1 MQILI
6 ISIIAFVAA
15 AMNSIA
21 GGGTFLTFPALVGFG
36 HLTEKLANMTST
48 VGLWPGSAASV
59 VAAKEDFRKLPR
71 GMVVLYSLI
80 SLVGGTIGSLLLLGT
95 TDARFDLVVPWLLA
109 FATTVFAFSKPI
121 ARWAGRQ
128 HGNRSL
134 KWTIFVGFIQLF
146 VATYGGYFGA
156 GIGVLMLAGLSFA
169 GLDDIHQM
177 NAMKVLLATLINAV
191 AACVFIFRG
200 INWPIAGAMIAASTV
215 GGFLGM
221 VFARRVKTSQLRMV
235 ILAIGIALTAY
246 YFVRA
251 YSPHVEKEAAYLPT
265 LNPPSMISA
274 LPVTNDDSSAA
285 R

>member
-1 MQILI
+1 MHILI
-6 ISIIAFVAA
+6 ISLVSFVAA

-59 VAAKEDFRKLPR
+59 VAARDDFRKLPR
-71 GMVVLYSLI
+71 GMVLLYSAI
-80 SLVGGTIGSLLLLGT
+80 SLVGGTIGSLLLLHT
-95 TDARFDLVVPWLLA
+95 TDAKFDLVVPWLLA

-134 KWTIFVGFIQLF
+134 KWTLFVGCIQLL

-169 GLDDIHQM
+169 GLDDVHQM

-191 AACVFIFRG
+191 AACIFIHRG
-200 INWPIAGAMIAASTV
+200 INWPIAGAMIAASIV

-221 VFARRVKTSQLRMV
+221 VVARRVKTNQLRIV
-235 ILAIGIALTAY
+235 ILTIGIVLTCH
-246 YFVRA
+246 YFIRA
-251 YSPHVEKEAAYLPT
+251 YFPHEHEQTSHLPT

>member
-1 MQILI
+1 MHILT
-6 ISIIAFVAA
+6 ISLVAFVAA

-21 GGGTFLTFPALVGFG
+21 GGGTFLTFPALVGIG
-36 HLTEKLANMTST
+36 HLTEKMANMTST
-48 VGLWPGSAASV
+48 VGLWPGSAASI
-59 VAAKEDFRKLPR
+59 VAAKNDFQKLPR
-71 GMVVLYSLI
+71 GMVVLYSSI
-80 SLVGGTIGSLLLLGT
+80 SLVGGIIGSLLLLNT
-95 TDARFDLVVPWLLA
+95 SDVKFDLVVPWLLA

-134 KWTIFVGFIQLF
+134 GWTIFVGCVQLL

-169 GLDDIHQM
+169 GLDDVHQM
-177 NAMKVLLATLINAV
+177 NTMKVLLATIINAV
-191 AACVFIFRG
+191 AACVFIRRG
-200 INWPIAGAMIAASTV
+200 INWPIAGAMIVASIV

-221 VFARRVKTSQLRMV
+221 VVARRVKTDQLRII
-235 ILAIGIALTAY
+235 ILATGIVLTCY
-246 YFVRA
+246 YFNRA
-251 YSPHVEKEAAYLPT
+251 YLSHEQKAAAYLPT

-274 LPVTNDDSSAA
+274 LPVTNDASSEA